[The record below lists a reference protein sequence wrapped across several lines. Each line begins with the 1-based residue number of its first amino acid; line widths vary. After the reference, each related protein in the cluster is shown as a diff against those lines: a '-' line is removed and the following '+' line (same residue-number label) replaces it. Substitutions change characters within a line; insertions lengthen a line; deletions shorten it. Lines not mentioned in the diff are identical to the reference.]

1 MSYPAPPWH
10 LQGIA
15 YLSLHPIAIG
25 QARTLIPPDLQIIPI
40 FPGYTLAGVYISSYR
55 TGSVLEYNELIIAP
69 AIVRYRNHIG
79 GWISHIYVD
88 NEDSVRGG
96 RGIWGLPKEMAG
108 FHWRDGEINISQQE
122 HPLCNFSVRSNPL
135 SIASWGRP
143 SLTGDCFSQLHNE
156 IAKFKSKF
164 KAKIHIVST
173 NLQIPLESPFSRLKI
188 GHSLLSTRLDDLE
201 LAVEPPCIL
210 A

>member
-1 MSYPAPPWH
+1 MSYPTPPWH

-15 YLSLHPIAIG
+15 YLSLHPIALC
-25 QARTLIPPDLQIIPI
+25 QARAFIPSDLQIIPI

-55 TGSVLEYNELIIAP
+55 SGSVLEYNELIIAP

-88 NEDSVRGG
+88 NEDSIRGG
-96 RGIWGLPKEMAG
+96 REIWGLPKEMAS
-108 FHWRDGEINISQQE
+108 FHWHNGEINISQQE
-122 HPLCNFSVRSNPL
+122 HSLCNFSVRSHPL
-135 SIASWGRP
+135 SIAPWGRP

-164 KAKIHIVST
+164 TAKIHLVST
-173 NLQIPLESPFSRLKI
+173 NLQIPPESPFSSLKI

-201 LAVEPPCIL
+201 LAVEPPYIF